1 MNKNVMEP
9 TIRIIKPGTVK
20 QSINPQSLRLVEDV
34 ARFLD
39 SKFVIPG
46 TNIKFGLDP
55 ILSLIPVLGDF
66 LTFLISAALIYSM
79 YNQGAS
85 RKVVI
90 KMMMNST
97 LDAVIGAVPLVGTFF
112 DVFYRSN
119 DRNVKLLKEHYYE
132 GKHHGSGNGI
142 LIIMV
147 VSCLIIVAAAFYGM
161 YKLMELIF

>member
-1 MNKNVMEP
+1 MEP
-9 TIRIIKPGTVK
+9 TIRIIRPGEAGKNVNN
-20 QSINPQSLRLVEDV
+20 SSLRLVEDI

-39 SKFVIPG
+39 SKFIVPG
-46 TNIKFGLDP
+46 TNIRFGLDP
-55 ILSLIPVLGDF
+55 ILSLIPVLGD
-66 LTFLISAALIYSM
+66 LITYLISGALIYTM

-132 GKHHGSGNGI
+132 GKHQGSGNGMLFAIAVVCI
-142 LIIMV
+142 LV
-147 VSCLIIVAAAFYGM
+147 VAAASYGM
-161 YKLMELIF
+161 YKLLQVVF